1 MTRFTEEAGAE
12 VRLTY
17 WRNDARRRVEILSDG
32 AFDADLII
40 AAFQRQHREGIWSY
54 AMLSDIRLVKGN
66 PTAEELERVRLA
78 EVERSGDGCHP
89 GPLVIVVA
97 NRVLFGRACA
107 YAVLAGTNRPITV
120 VRDRSEAEDWLR
132 EQGF

>member
-1 MTRFTEEAGAE
+1 MH
-12 VRLTY
+12 LTY
-17 WRNDARRRVEILSDG
+17 WRDARRRVELVSAGPLDVELFIEALD
-32 AFDADLII
+32 
-40 AAFQRQHREGIWSY
+40 RQHREGIWNY

-78 EVERSGDGCHP
+78 EVERSADGRRP
-89 GPLVIVVA
+89 GALVVIVA
-97 NRVLFGRACA
+97 HPVLFGRACA